1 MTREEAQQRLNK
13 LPQYIP
19 APCPDCGAKTVREA
33 EKKCRPV
40 QLPCGDYSCATPDD
54 APETGGKLHQLN
66 PEWCELDGYLWHWFA
81 FDEGFTT
88 TPPVWRS
95 KETA

>member
-1 MTREEAQQRLNK
+1 MTREEAQERIK
-13 LPQYIP
+13 RVPQYIP
-19 APCPDCGAKTVREA
+19 APCPDCGARTIKEA

-40 QLPCGDYSCATPDD
+40 QLQCGDYSCATPDD
-54 APETGGKLHQLN
+54 APETRGLIHQLN

-81 FDEGFTT
+81 VDEGMTH

-95 KETA
+95 ES